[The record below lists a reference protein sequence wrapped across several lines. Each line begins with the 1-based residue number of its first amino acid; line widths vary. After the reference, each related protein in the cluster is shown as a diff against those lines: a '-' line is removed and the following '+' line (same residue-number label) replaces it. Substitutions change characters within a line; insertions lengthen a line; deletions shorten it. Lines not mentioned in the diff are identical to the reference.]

1 MGFNVVITKKA
12 KLEIEDGMFF
22 YNNVSKKTS
31 QLFYKDFIE
40 HVEYI
45 KKNPLL
51 FQIKFDTFREV
62 PLKTFPYLIVYEVI
76 DKTII
81 INAVFHFSRN
91 PLKK

>member
-12 KLEIEDGMFF
+12 KLEIEDGIFF

-45 KKNPLL
+45 KNNPLL
-51 FQIKFDTFREV
+51 FQIKFDTFRGV
-62 PLKTFPYLIVYEVI
+62 SLKTFPHLIV
-76 DKTII
+76 
-81 INAVFHFSRN
+81 
-91 PLKK
+91 